1 MSHWDMKDKVVVVTG
16 GTSGI
21 GRGAAI
27 AMAAARARVV
37 AGGRREEEGAALV
50 AEIEA
55 AGGQARFVR
64 TDVANEADVA
74 LLVGI
79 ATSSHGRLDFAFNN
93 AGIELSGAIETVTH
107 SDFRRV
113 FDINVWGIAAAM
125 KHEVVAM
132 LRSGG
137 GAIVNTSSIAGHVG
151 IADFSLYDASKHA
164 VEGLTKTVALELA
177 GYGVR
182 VNAVAPA
189 FIATPMVERV
199 VGAARDAR
207 QPETPPIFSLLALK
221 RTVLAHPGTDSV
233 RISQAW

>member
-1 MSHWDMKDKVVVVTG
+1 
-16 GTSGI
+16 
-21 GRGAAI
+21 
-27 AMAAARARVV
+27 
-37 AGGRREEEGAALV
+37 
-50 AEIEA
+50 
-55 AGGQARFVR
+55 
-64 TDVANEADVA
+64 
-74 LLVGI
+74 
-79 ATSSHGRLDFAFNN
+79 
-93 AGIELSGAIETVTH
+93 
-107 SDFRRV
+107 V

-164 VEGLTKTVALELA
+164 VEGLTKTVALDLA

-189 FIATPMVERV
+189 FIATPMVERF